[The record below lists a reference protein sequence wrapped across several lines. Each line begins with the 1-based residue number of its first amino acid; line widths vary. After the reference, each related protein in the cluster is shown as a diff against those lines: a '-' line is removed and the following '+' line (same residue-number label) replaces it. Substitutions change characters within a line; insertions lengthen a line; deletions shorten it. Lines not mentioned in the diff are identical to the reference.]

1 MTEISM
7 VIFYMKRT
15 VEIIKGIRFLRDIG
29 MSFKQINIYKEI
41 NNNDR
46 RKQLNIE
53 TLNRL
58 NGIIEEP
65 SLLELKQINEY
76 FYLLKN

>member
-1 MTEISM
+1 M

-29 MSFKQINIYKEI
+29 MSFKQINIYKES

-58 NGIIEEP
+58 NGIIEET

>member
-29 MSFKQINIYKEI
+29 MSFKQINIYKES

>member
-29 MSFKQINIYKEI
+29 MSFKQINIYKES

-76 FYLLKN
+76 FYL

>member
-1 MTEISM
+1 
-7 VIFYMKRT
+7 MKRT

-29 MSFKQINIYKEI
+29 MSFKQINIYKES

>member
-1 MTEISM
+1 M

-29 MSFKQINIYKEI
+29 MSFKQINIYKES

>member
-29 MSFKQINIYKEI
+29 MSFKQINIYKES

-65 SLLELKQINEY
+65 SLHELKQINEY

>member
-7 VIFYMKRT
+7 VIFYMKMT

-29 MSFKQINIYKEI
+29 MSFKQINIYKES